1 MRTCLALEMLVSP
14 FQCHVNVTFVF
25 YYLDLWDLILP
36 WALRKV
42 INLQYIVVIVVILH
56 YGCLDFLHI
65 SLV

>member
-42 INLQYIVVIVVILH
+42 INLQYIVVIVVICTI
-56 YGCLDFLHI
+56 GCLDFLHI